1 MPRKRSNKRSTK
13 QSIKRKNK
21 RFTNRSNK
29 RSIKRTKRIKY
40 KGGGQKITSG
50 SGGLATDDSERNRKP
65 NKYSAVSEE
74 DKNKTFPILCP
85 VCQHDSFKRRHT
97 YMNTSYL
104 GGRGLLRRGKYILK
118 SYHSVDRVLD
128 KELTILDCVRCSNFL
143 FFRREV
149 KLSSEPVVEPVG
161 EAVEAVDDESVGE
174 AVEAVDDQ
182 DN

>member
-1 MPRKRSNKRSTK
+1 MPSKRSTK

-29 RSIKRTKRIKY
+29 RSKKRSIKRTKRIKRIKY
-40 KGGGQKITSG
+40 KGGGQKMTSG
-50 SGGLATDDSERNRKP
+50 SGGLATDDSESNRIPK
-65 NKYSAVSEE
+65 KYYAVSEDE
-74 DKNKTFPILCP
+74 SQKFNIKCP

-104 GGRGLLRRGKYILK
+104 GGRGLLRRGKYMLK

-143 FFRREV
+143 FFCREV
-149 KLSSEPVVEPVG
+149 KLSNEPVG
-161 EAVEAVDDESVGE
+161 ESVVESVDDEAVDDE
-174 AVEAVDDQ
+174 